1 MAAPT
6 SAARVAAHYS
16 TGGVLRAIVDG
27 LARLGRTPATATLR
41 DLEPADHF
49 HIGGR
54 DSALALFAELGL
66 RAEEETTNTDAA
78 RMDRRGGGSERSVCT
93 LLDVGCGLGGPA
105 RLAASKFGC
114 HVRGIDLTREYVH
127 VGNAIR
133 CDQHVALG
141 CIRAAPDR
149 SPRAAQPLGGRRSVR
164 ACDTRGCRR
173 HAHGVCL

>member
-66 RAEEETTNTDAA
+66 RAEEETTNADAA
-78 RMDRRGGGSERSVCT
+78 RMGRRGGGSVRSVRT

-133 CDQHVALG
+133 CDQHVARG

-164 ACDTRGCRR
+164 ASDTRGCRR
-173 HAHGVCL
+173 HAHGVRL